1 MKAHKVTSQGKA
13 VISDNPTEDIIIET
27 LVSQFKVE
35 THSDEVSDPQR
46 RGKVP
51 FKDEELRLISYI
63 IQMLIH

>member
-13 VISDNPTEDIIIET
+13 VISGNPTEDIIIET
-27 LVSQFKVE
+27 LVSLFKVE
-35 THSDEVSDPQR
+35 THSDEVSD
-46 RGKVP
+46 